1 MENNK
6 NQFTAEELNMLS
18 DGVLTLIENTNKA
31 LRLTIDKSCIEAL
44 KGLNMKYGD
53 LNSKVCDL
61 WATEIEKENEKEYTV
76 SIFSY
81 VDVVIKAASPEEA
94 RKKAEKM
101 YGEHHNE
108 SFDYVYLSEINN
120 VVDSDGNEV

>member
-18 DGVLTLIENTNKA
+18 DGVLALIENTNKA
-31 LRLTIDKSCIEAL
+31 LRLTSDKSCIEAL
-44 KGLNMKYGD
+44 KDLNVKYRD

-61 WATEIEKENEKEYTV
+61 WTAEIKKENEKEYTV

-81 VDVVIKAASPEEA
+81 VDVVIKAVSPEEA
-94 RKKAEKM
+94 REKAEKM
-101 YGEHHNE
+101 YGEHINE
-108 SFDYVYLSEINN
+108 SFDYAYLSEISN
-120 VVDSDGNEV
+120 VVDADGNEV